1 MSGRKSDESENDLTI
16 GYAQLSQEE
25 RKGSY
30 LREQFKEREKR
41 DGVGSVERWE
51 KIWKEMKEEKVI
63 RIHCMKKYF

>member
-1 MSGRKSDESENDLTI
+1 LSGRKSDESENDLTI

-41 DGVGSVERWE
+41 GDFTRRVLQRQVEDRTD
-51 KIWKEMKEEKVI
+51 
-63 RIHCMKKYF
+63 

>member
-41 DGVGSVERWE
+41 GGFTRRVLQRQVEDRTD
-51 KIWKEMKEEKVI
+51 
-63 RIHCMKKYF
+63 

>member
-41 DGVGSVERWE
+41 GDFTRRVLQRQVEERTN
-51 KIWKEMKEEKVI
+51 
-63 RIHCMKKYF
+63 